1 MLIYKDIIENDFLIK
16 TETLQRVNH
25 YKMKISGWYAGGF
38 SAKNDTAALE
48 IFKRILKGE
57 KENA

>member
-1 MLIYKDIIENDFLIK
+1 MFIYKDIIENDFLIK
-16 TETLQRVNH
+16 TGTG

-38 SAKNDTAALE
+38 SAKNDTTALQ
-48 IFKRILKGE
+48 IFKGILKGE

>member
-1 MLIYKDIIENDFLIK
+1 MFIYKDIIENDFLIK
-16 TETLQRVNH
+16 IETLNRVNH

-38 SAKNDTAALE
+38 SAASDTEAPN

-57 KENA
+57 KQ

>member
-1 MLIYKDIIENDFLIK
+1 MFIYKDIIENDFLIK
-16 TETLQRVNH
+16 VGTQ

-38 SAKNDTAALE
+38 SAPSDTAALE

-57 KENA
+57 KEIA

>member
-1 MLIYKDIIENDFLIK
+1 MLLYKDILEGDFLIK

-38 SAKNDTAALE
+38 SACNDTAALE

-57 KENA
+57 KENE

>member
-1 MLIYKDIIENDFLIK
+1 MFIYKDIIENDFLIK
-16 TETLQRVNH
+16 VGTQ

-38 SAKNDTAALE
+38 SAANDTAALE

-57 KENA
+57 KESA

>member
-1 MLIYKDIIENDFLIK
+1 MFIYRDIIENDFLIK
-16 TETLQRVNH
+16 TATG

-38 SAKNDTAALE
+38 SAENDTAALE

-57 KENA
+57 KEYE